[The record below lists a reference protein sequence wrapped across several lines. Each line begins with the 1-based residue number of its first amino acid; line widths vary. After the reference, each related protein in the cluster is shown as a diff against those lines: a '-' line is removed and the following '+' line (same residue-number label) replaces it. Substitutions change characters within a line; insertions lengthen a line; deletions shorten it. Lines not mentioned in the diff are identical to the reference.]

1 MATEPGGPQGG
12 GPAPQGCACTLPAP
26 PLQQNLSA
34 CVHPPGAWYTSTAP
48 LRPVSTDHWG
58 SSWSLS
64 PGARLLPRLGTLEGS
79 GWVGRT
85 EPWLGGLWQARRV
98 EAALWLG
105 VSGPGAVV
113 V

>member
-1 MATEPGGPQGG
+1 M
-12 GPAPQGCACTLPAP
+12 
-26 PLQQNLSA
+26 
-34 CVHPPGAWYTSTAP
+34 
-48 LRPVSTDHWG
+48 
-58 SSWSLS
+58 S

-85 EPWLGGLWQARRV
+85 EPWLGGLWQACRV

-105 VSGPGAVV
+105 VSRPRAVV

>member
-1 MATEPGGPQGG
+1 M
-12 GPAPQGCACTLPAP
+12 
-26 PLQQNLSA
+26 
-34 CVHPPGAWYTSTAP
+34 
-48 LRPVSTDHWG
+48 
-58 SSWSLS
+58 S

-105 VSGPGAVV
+105 VSGPRAVV